1 MTEAALRAFGADR
14 LEAGPGE
21 EMSLLC
27 PLAKSWTPRKEKT
40 LTSAEY
46 PGTAVEWEGRV
57 FEVRRAEPFPGGAIR
72 YLLAPWAQGHAIRRM
87 EHYDAASEDARAGE
101 QEDRRGGVRKR
112 RLAILFAPAAGL
124 LPGAVQKDMESEFG
138 APAVAMTISSALPLF
153 VIGFLGVFQQ
163 FIGGLGA
170 GLGLPGWL
178 TPPFPLALYLA
189 IESALRLG
197 SAIAMGEPMGSLPI
211 AVAYAAWV
219 EARSSSPQTA
229 GAPAANE
236 DPHADRDRYQMLEP
250 LLSLLSP
257 HEQRLLEASFR
268 FEAIRWGRI
277 TAWILLAAAGLNA
290 VASLGNLAGGAGG
303 PVDFVWL
310 LIGGFV
316 AAEQMVRLRRLS
328 AGEPAGSVLGALIR
342 PLAKQLLA
350 TPRAFGSPE
359 RRG

>member
-1 MTEAALRAFGADR
+1 
-14 LEAGPGE
+14 
-21 EMSLLC
+21 
-27 PLAKSWTPRKEKT
+27 
-40 LTSAEY
+40 
-46 PGTAVEWEGRV
+46 
-57 FEVRRAEPFPGGAIR
+57 
-72 YLLAPWAQGHAIRRM
+72 
-87 EHYDAASEDARAGE
+87 
-101 QEDRRGGVRKR
+101 
-112 RLAILFAPAAGL
+112 
-124 LPGAVQKDMESEFG
+124 
-138 APAVAMTISSALPLF
+138 MTISSALPML

-178 TPPFPLALYLA
+178 SPPFPLALYLV

-197 SAIAMGEPMGSLPI
+197 SAIATGEPMGSLPI

-229 GAPAANE
+229 GVPAASD

-257 HEQRLLEASFR
+257 DEQRLLEASFR

-277 TAWILLAAAGLNA
+277 TAWILLAAGGLNA
-290 VASLGNLAGGAGG
+290 AASLLNLASGAGGAA
-303 PVDFVWL
+303 DLVWL

-316 AAEQMVRLRRLS
+316 AAEQAGRLRRLS
-328 AGEPAGSVLGALIR
+328 AGEPAGSVLGALVR
-342 PLAKQLLA
+342 PLARPLLA
-350 TPRAFGSPE
+350 APCALGSPG